1 MLIRDIL
8 KKKGSKTFT
17 ASKETK
23 IVDIA
28 HILAKENIGA
38 IVVLE
43 QEKVVGILSERD
55 IVRGFT
61 QKKSV
66 RNTQAQ
72 ELMTKNV
79 FTCGIE
85 DNNED
90 LLNLMVTKHFRHLPV
105 INNKEKLIG
114 VVSIG
119 DLVKDRTKRLKKE
132 IDQLKTYVSKSY

>member
-8 KKKGSKTFT
+8 KKKGSKTIT
-17 ASKETK
+17 TSKETK
-23 IVDIA
+23 IVDVA
-28 HILAKENIGA
+28 HILAKEKIGA
-38 IVVLE
+38 IVILE
-43 QEKVVGILSERD
+43 KEKVIGILSERD
-55 IVRGFT
+55 IVRAFI

-72 ELMTKNV
+72 EIMTKNV
-79 FTCGIE
+79 FTCGLE

-90 LLNLMVTKHFRHLPV
+90 LLTLMVTKHFRHLPV
-105 INNKEKLIG
+105 LNKNKLVG

-132 IDQLKTYVSKSY
+132 IDQLKSYVTKSY

>member
-8 KKKGSKTFT
+8 KKKGSKTIT
-17 ASKETK
+17 TSKETK

-28 HILAKENIGA
+28 HILTKEKIGA
-38 IVVLE
+38 IIIIE
-43 QEKVVGILSERD
+43 KEKVIGILSERD

-66 RNTQAQ
+66 RNTQVH

-79 FTCGIE
+79 ITCSLE

-90 LLNLMVTKHFRHLPV
+90 LLTLMVTKKFRHLPV
-105 INNKEKLIG
+105 LEKNKLIG
-114 VVSIG
+114 IVSIG

-132 IDQLKTYVSKSY
+132 IDQLKSYVTKSY

>member
-8 KKKGSKTFT
+8 KKKGSKTIT
-17 ASKETK
+17 TSKETK

-28 HILAKENIGA
+28 HILTKEKIGA
-38 IVVLE
+38 IIIIE
-43 QEKVVGILSERD
+43 KEKVIGILSERD
-55 IVRGFT
+55 IVRAFT

-66 RNTQAQ
+66 RNTQVH

-79 FTCGIE
+79 ITCSLE

-90 LLNLMVTKHFRHLPV
+90 LLTLMVTKKFRHLPV
-105 INNKEKLIG
+105 LEKNKLIG
-114 VVSIG
+114 IVSIG

-132 IDQLKTYVSKSY
+132 IDQLKSYVTKSY

>member
-8 KKKGSKTFT
+8 KKKGSKTIT
-17 ASKETK
+17 TSKETK

-28 HILAKENIGA
+28 HILAKEKIGA
-38 IVVLE
+38 IIIIE
-43 QEKVVGILSERD
+43 KEKVIGILSERD
-55 IVRGFT
+55 IVQAFT

-66 RNTQAQ
+66 RNTQVH

-79 FTCGIE
+79 ITCSLE

-90 LLNLMVTKHFRHLPV
+90 LLTLMVTKKFRHLPV
-105 INNKEKLIG
+105 LEKNKLIG
-114 VVSIG
+114 IVSIG

-132 IDQLKTYVSKSY
+132 IDQLKSYVTKSY

>member
-8 KKKGSKTFT
+8 KKKGSKTIT
-17 ASKETK
+17 TSKETK

-28 HILAKENIGA
+28 HILAKEKIGA
-38 IVVLE
+38 IVII
-43 QEKVVGILSERD
+43 EKERVIGILSERD

-61 QKKSV
+61 LKKSV
-66 RNTQAQ
+66 RNTQVQ

-79 FTCGIE
+79 STCCLE

-90 LLNLMVTKHFRHLPV
+90 LLKLMVTKKFRHLPV
-105 INNKEKLIG
+105 LDKNKLVG

-132 IDQLKTYVSKSY
+132 IDQLKSYVTKSY

>member
-38 IVVLE
+38 IVIVE
-43 QEKVVGILSERD
+43 NEKVIGILSERD

-61 QKKSV
+61 QKNSV

-79 FTCGIE
+79 FTCGME

-90 LLNLMVTKHFRHLPV
+90 LLTLMVNKHFRHMPV
-105 INNKEKLIG
+105 VDNDKLIV

-132 IDQLKTYVSKSY
+132 IDQLKNYVTKSY

>member
-8 KKKGSKTFT
+8 KKKGSKTIT
-17 ASKETK
+17 TSKETK

-28 HILAKENIGA
+28 HILTKEKIGA
-38 IVVLE
+38 IVII
-43 QEKVVGILSERD
+43 EKERVIGILSERD

-61 QKKSV
+61 LKKSV
-66 RNTQAQ
+66 RNTQVQ

-79 FTCGIE
+79 STCCLE

-90 LLNLMVTKHFRHLPV
+90 LLKLMVTKKFRHLPV
-105 INNKEKLIG
+105 LDKNKLVG

-132 IDQLKTYVSKSY
+132 IDQLKTYVTKSY

>member
-8 KKKGSKTFT
+8 KKKGSKTIT
-17 ASKETK
+17 TSKETK
-23 IVDIA
+23 VVDIA
-28 HILAKENIGA
+28 HILAKEKIGA
-38 IVVLE
+38 MVILE
-43 QEKVVGILSERD
+43 KEKVIGILSERD
-55 IVRGFT
+55 IVRAFT

-72 ELMTKNV
+72 EIMTKNV
-79 FTCGIE
+79 FTCGLE

-90 LLNLMVTKHFRHLPV
+90 LLTLMVTKHFRHLPV
-105 INNKEKLIG
+105 LNKNKLVG

-132 IDQLKTYVSKSY
+132 IDQLKSYVTKSY

>member
-8 KKKGSKTFT
+8 KKKGSKTIT
-17 ASKETK
+17 TSKETK

-28 HILAKENIGA
+28 HILTKEKIGA
-38 IVVLE
+38 IVII
-43 QEKVVGILSERD
+43 EKERVIGILSERD
-55 IVRGFT
+55 IVQAFT
-61 QKKSV
+61 LKKSV
-66 RNTQAQ
+66 RNTQVQ

-79 FTCGIE
+79 FTCCLE

-90 LLNLMVTKHFRHLPV
+90 LLTLMVTKKFRHLPV
-105 INNKEKLIG
+105 LDKNKLVG

-132 IDQLKTYVSKSY
+132 IDQLKTYVTKSY

>member
-8 KKKGSKTFT
+8 RKKGSKTIT
-17 ASKETK
+17 TSKETK

-28 HILAKENIGA
+28 HILTKEKIGA
-38 IVVLE
+38 IIIIE
-43 QEKVVGILSERD
+43 KEKVIGILSERD

-66 RNTQAQ
+66 RNTQVH
-72 ELMTKNV
+72 ELMTKKV
-79 FTCGIE
+79 ITCSLE

-90 LLNLMVTKHFRHLPV
+90 LLTLMVTKKFRHLPV
-105 INNKEKLIG
+105 LEKNKLIG
-114 VVSIG
+114 IVSIG

-132 IDQLKTYVSKSY
+132 IDQLKTYVTKSY

>member
-8 KKKGSKTFT
+8 KKKGNKTIT
-17 ASKETK
+17 TSKETK

-38 IVVLE
+38 IVILE
-43 QEKVVGILSERD
+43 KEKVAGILSERD

-61 QKKSV
+61 QKESV
-66 RNTQAQ
+66 RNTMAK
-72 ELMTKNV
+72 ELMTKKV
-79 FTCGIE
+79 VTCSRKNTTE
-85 DNNED
+85 E
-90 LLNLMVTKHFRHLPV
+90 LLTLMVKKHFRHMPV
-105 INNKEKLIG
+105 VEKNKLVG

-132 IDQLKTYVSKSY
+132 IDQLKSYVTKSY

>member
-8 KKKGSKTFT
+8 KKKGSKTIT
-17 ASKETK
+17 TSKETK

-28 HILAKENIGA
+28 HILTKEKIGA
-38 IVVLE
+38 IVII
-43 QEKVVGILSERD
+43 EKERVIGILSERD
-55 IVRGFT
+55 IVRAFT
-61 QKKSV
+61 LKKSV
-66 RNTQAQ
+66 RNTQVQ

-79 FTCGIE
+79 STCCLE

-90 LLNLMVTKHFRHLPV
+90 LLKLMVTKKFRHLPV
-105 INNKEKLIG
+105 LDKNKLVG

-132 IDQLKTYVSKSY
+132 IDQLKTYVTKSY

>member
-8 KKKGSKTFT
+8 KKKGSKTIT
-17 ASKETK
+17 TSKETK

-28 HILAKENIGA
+28 HILAKEKIGA
-38 IVVLE
+38 IIIIE
-43 QEKVVGILSERD
+43 KEKVIGILSERD

-66 RNTQAQ
+66 RNTQVH

-79 FTCGIE
+79 VTCGLE

-90 LLNLMVTKHFRHLPV
+90 LLTLMVTKKFRHLPV
-105 INNKEKLIG
+105 LEKNKLIG
-114 VVSIG
+114 IVSIG

-132 IDQLKTYVSKSY
+132 IDQLKTYVTKSY

>member
-38 IVVLE
+38 IVIVE
-43 QEKVVGILSERD
+43 NEKVIGILSERD

-61 QKKSV
+61 QKSSV

-79 FTCGIE
+79 FTCGME
-85 DNNED
+85 DNNEN
-90 LLNLMVTKHFRHLPV
+90 LLTLMVNKHFRHMPV
-105 INNKEKLIG
+105 VDNDKLIG

-132 IDQLKTYVSKSY
+132 IDQLKNYVTKSY

>member
-8 KKKGSKTFT
+8 KKKGSKTIT
-17 ASKETK
+17 TSKETK

-28 HILAKENIGA
+28 HILAKEKIGA
-38 IVVLE
+38 IIIIE
-43 QEKVVGILSERD
+43 KEKVIGILSERD

-66 RNTQAQ
+66 RNTQVH
-72 ELMTKNV
+72 ELMTKKV
-79 FTCGIE
+79 ITCSLE

-90 LLNLMVTKHFRHLPV
+90 LLTLMVTKKFRHLPV
-105 INNKEKLIG
+105 LEKNKLIG
-114 VVSIG
+114 IVSIG

-132 IDQLKTYVSKSY
+132 IDQLKTYVTKSY

>member
-8 KKKGSKTFT
+8 KKKGSKTIT
-17 ASKETK
+17 TSKETK

-28 HILAKENIGA
+28 HILTKEKIGA
-38 IVVLE
+38 IIIIE
-43 QEKVVGILSERD
+43 KEKVIGILSERD
-55 IVRGFT
+55 IVRAFT

-66 RNTQAQ
+66 RNTQVR

-79 FTCGIE
+79 ITCSLE

-90 LLNLMVTKHFRHLPV
+90 LLTLMVTKKFRHLPV
-105 INNKEKLIG
+105 LEKNKLIG
-114 VVSIG
+114 IVSIG

-132 IDQLKTYVSKSY
+132 IDQLKTYVTKSY

>member
-8 KKKGSKTFT
+8 KKKGSKTIT
-17 ASKETK
+17 TSKETK

-28 HILAKENIGA
+28 HILTKEKIGA
-38 IVVLE
+38 IIIIE
-43 QEKVVGILSERD
+43 KEKVIGILSERD
-55 IVRGFT
+55 IVRAFT

-66 RNTQAQ
+66 RNTQVH

-79 FTCGIE
+79 ITCNLE

-90 LLNLMVTKHFRHLPV
+90 LLTLMVTKKFRHLPV
-105 INNKEKLIG
+105 LEKNKLIG
-114 VVSIG
+114 IVSIG

-132 IDQLKTYVSKSY
+132 IDQLKTYVTKSY

>member
-8 KKKGSKTFT
+8 KKKGGKTFT

-38 IVVLE
+38 IVIVE
-43 QEKVVGILSERD
+43 NEKVIGILSERD

-61 QKKSV
+61 QKSSV

-79 FTCGIE
+79 FTCGME

-90 LLNLMVTKHFRHLPV
+90 LLTLMVNKHFRHMPV
-105 INNKEKLIG
+105 VDNDKLIG

-132 IDQLKTYVSKSY
+132 IDQLKNYVTKSY

>member
-8 KKKGSKTFT
+8 RKKGSKTIT
-17 ASKETK
+17 TSKETK

-28 HILAKENIGA
+28 HILTKEKIGA
-38 IVVLE
+38 IIIIE
-43 QEKVVGILSERD
+43 KEKVIGILSERD

-66 RNTQAQ
+66 RNTQVH

-79 FTCGIE
+79 ITCSLE

-90 LLNLMVTKHFRHLPV
+90 LLTLMVTKKFRHLPV
-105 INNKEKLIG
+105 LEKNKLIG
-114 VVSIG
+114 IVSIG

-132 IDQLKTYVSKSY
+132 IDQLKTYVTKSY

>member
-8 KKKGSKTFT
+8 KKKGSKTVT

-23 IVDIA
+23 IGDIS
-28 HILAKENIGA
+28 HILSKENIGA
-38 IVVLE
+38 VVILE
-43 QEKVVGILSERD
+43 KEKVVGILSERD

-66 RNTQAQ
+66 RNTEAQ
-72 ELMTKNV
+72 ELMTKDV
-79 FTCGIE
+79 FTCGLE

-90 LLNLMVTKHFRHLPV
+90 LLKLMVSKHFRHLPV
-105 INNKEKLIG
+105 LNKNKLVG

-132 IDQLKTYVSKSY
+132 IDQLKTYVTKSY

>member
-8 KKKGSKTFT
+8 KKKGSKTIT
-17 ASKETK
+17 TSKETK

-28 HILAKENIGA
+28 HILTKEKIGA
-38 IVVLE
+38 IIIIE
-43 QEKVVGILSERD
+43 KEKVIGILSERD
-55 IVRGFT
+55 IVRAFT

-66 RNTQAQ
+66 RNTRVH

-79 FTCGIE
+79 ITCSLE

-90 LLNLMVTKHFRHLPV
+90 LLTLMVTKKFRHLPV
-105 INNKEKLIG
+105 LEKNKLIG
-114 VVSIG
+114 IVSIG

-132 IDQLKTYVSKSY
+132 IDQLKTYVTKSY